1 VVLLYYAEDYIAGHS
16 GGEEAARAL
25 LAEPGGV
32 ARLQQELAE
41 LLDPSSPA
49 CLPAL
54 RRIHSQTGIDPV
66 PLLSSSLY
74 RGRLLDVALE
84 RLRVGSDAPS
94 LRLAP
99 HPLQPECD
107 VTAFGL
113 IFGAEAVLFQ
123 DTVLALQADG
133 QAEHAPGDAR
143 VNVLGVHHTWLDD
156 EMRAHRALVVDRPGR
171 VCEVA
176 FEKPCTLDVV
186 QVLHLA
192 RDHEIER
199 HEALSSDLH
208 RAGVPQVNPYALPT
222 QCADNKMLACEA
234 FKRFSGDDVKVLRTP
249 ETRLVRRGSTP
260 PDVSAAMLSL
270 LAGSPERLLVAQ
282 PAHGTEGRQVEA
294 GWIRANDRN
303 VRAGRHPLVIH
314 AVDEVLTRDDLI
326 LRVARG
332 NVRAIEDGQR
342 LPVTFRVNVAWDGQ
356 AFVAESGFAQVA
368 EDEQAFAA
376 SRGRGGRLVPLDDA
390 LRALCYGAGTNW
402 RRIAPSDTDL
412 ARIRIASENAMLA
425 LNHGVSETDYL
436 QHAGVDLVLEAGESG
451 ILPVVLEVNARPAGL
466 AGSRRLPPA
475 SGRDQAP
482 MVTHALYKHIRQRHS
497 ERSRGR

>member
-1 VVLLYYAEDYIAGHS
+1 MVLLYYAEDHVAGLT

-32 ARLQQELAE
+32 ARLQQELAK

-49 CLPAL
+49 CLPAF

-66 PLLSSSLY
+66 PLLSSSPY
-74 RGRLLDVALE
+74 RGRLLDVAIE

-99 HPLQPECD
+99 RPLQPECD
-107 VTAFGL
+107 VAAFGL

-123 DTVLALQADG
+123 DTVLALQAD
-133 QAEHAPGDAR
+133 ARTEHGPEGLGIG
-143 VNVLGVHHTWLDD
+143 VLGIHHTWLDD
-156 EMRAHRALVVDRPGR
+156 EMRANRALVVDRPGR

-192 RDHEIER
+192 RDDEIER

-222 QCADNKMLACEA
+222 QRADNKMLACEA
-234 FKRFSGDDVKVLRTP
+234 FQRFADTKTLRTP
-249 ETRLVRRGSTP
+249 ETRLVRRGSAP
-260 PDVSAAMLSL
+260 SDVAAAMRAL
-270 LAGSPERLLVAQ
+270 LAGEAERLFVAQ

-294 GWIRANDRN
+294 GRVQANDPDIPT
-303 VRAGRHPLVIH
+303 GRHALVSH

-332 NVRAIEDGQR
+332 NVRVVEDGQR

-368 EDEQAFAA
+368 QDEQAFVA
-376 SRGRGGRLVPLDDA
+376 SRGRGGRLMPLDDA
-390 LRALCYGAGTNW
+390 LRALCYWAGTNW
-402 RRIAPSDTDL
+402 RRIAPSDIDL
-412 ARIRIASENAMLA
+412 ARIRVASENAMLA
-425 LNHGVSETDYL
+425 LNHGVSEADYL

-475 SGRDQAP
+475 RDRDLAP
-482 MVTHALYKHIRQRHS
+482 MVTHALFKHIRQRHS